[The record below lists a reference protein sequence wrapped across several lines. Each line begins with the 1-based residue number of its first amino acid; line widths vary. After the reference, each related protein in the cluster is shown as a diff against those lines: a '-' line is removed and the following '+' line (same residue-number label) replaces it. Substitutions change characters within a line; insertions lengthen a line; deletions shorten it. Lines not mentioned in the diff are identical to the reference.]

1 MAPKSQSGWPIYQLK
16 VTLRGIQPPIWRRL
30 QVASDISLY
39 QLHRLLQVAMGWM
52 DCHLHEFARDQT
64 LYGTSDR
71 EFGITRL
78 PEKKVRLLDV
88 LLRPRDKM
96 TYQYD
101 FGDAWEHNIVLERIL
116 DPSAETSYPI
126 CLAGERAC
134 PPEDCGGV
142 PGYDELLEALADP
155 EHPEHDHLMEWT
167 GGGFDPER
175 FDLEGTN
182 RSIKPKQKQ
191 GKAHR

>member
-1 MAPKSQSGWPIYQLK
+1 MVPKSQSGFPIYQLK

-30 QVASDISLY
+30 QVASDITLY
-39 QLHRLLQVAMGWM
+39 ELHRLLQVAMGWM
-52 DCHLHEFARDQT
+52 DCHLHEFARGHT

-71 EFGITRL
+71 EFGIARL
-78 PEKKVRLLDV
+78 PEKKIRLLDV
-88 LLRPRDKM
+88 LFRPRDKM

-101 FGDAWEHNIVLERIL
+101 FGDSWEHNIVLERIL
-116 DPSAETSYPI
+116 KPSAETSHPI

-134 PPEDCGGV
+134 PPEDCGGI
-142 PGYDELLEALADP
+142 PGYYELLEALADT

-182 RSIKPKQKQ
+182 RSIQPKQKR
-191 GKAHR
+191 GKARG